1 MSPDVL
7 YGKWKLAGAWSSLRL
22 PALPAPELGSCH
34 AIRDTGHTVLS
45 DVAAVVMKVGFE
57 VGDKWCT
64 KRTRACHSV
73 QKPRFQPAAGSRVPP
88 RARAARSATSRPA
101 RPQRDAERVERG
113 ARKGRHTGTRQRAQ
127 PPTHLISDIRRRP
140 S

>member
-73 QKPRFQPAAGSRVPP
+73 QKPRFQPATGGRACRRARSRAALALPP
-88 RARAARSATSRPA
+88 RSSSGANAVPVAPA
-101 RPQRDAERVERG
+101 PG
-113 ARKGRHTGTRQRAQ
+113 ARKGHRHEAAGPAAHT
-127 PPTHLISDIRRRP
+127 SDF
-140 S
+140 

>member
-73 QKPRFQPAAGSRVPP
+73 QKPRFQPATGGRAGAA
-88 RARAARSATSRPA
+88 ARASCARAPRSNAVPVAPA
-101 RPQRDAERVERG
+101 PG
-113 ARKGRHTGTRQRAQ
+113 ARKGHRHEAAGPAAHT
-127 PPTHLISDIRRRP
+127 SDF
-140 S
+140 

>member
-45 DVAAVVMKVGFE
+45 DVAAVVMLVGFE

-88 RARAARSATSRPA
+88 RARAALRHESPRAPSARAPSAWSEAPG
-101 RPQRDAERVERG
+101 RG
-113 ARKGRHTGTRQRAQ
+113 ATGTRQRAQ

>member
-1 MSPDVL
+1 VL
-7 YGKWKLAGAWSSLRL
+7 NGKWKLAGGWSSLCL

-73 QKPRFQPAAGSRVPP
+73 QKPRFQPATGGRACR
-88 RARAARSATSRPA
+88 RARSRAALPPAVLVRRQRGPSRTGPRRQEGPQARGSGPSRP
-101 RPQRDAERVERG
+101 
-113 ARKGRHTGTRQRAQ
+113 H
-127 PPTHLISDIRRRP
+127 I
-140 S
+140 